1 MYKAQLKAPNKYFLF
16 IVKLYTCSF
25 KLPASGCPSSRT
37 GTESRPR
44 VLRGWFILIV
54 CSIWETKSSYMNF
67 KNILQTFYFIFLFLS
82 SHDAKQTPYWWHVTT
97 QIWVALLTG
106 HAAREICFNQS
117 TALPKTGSTKTRNP
131 ESGNRKWNHGNGNGI
146 KNRKIKKFKFLS
158 LSTIQRDFVIVCL
171 CTSFESVTYKDGRL
185 RAQYHGIFSWLTL
198 YFGKPKERVTYNR
211 WEKYLSTIHTKPSN

>member
-1 MYKAQLKAPNKYFLF
+1 MVVPVAEQELNPDPEYWEVGSYWYSVQ
-16 IVKLYTCSF
+16 
-25 KLPASGCPSSRT
+25 
-37 GTESRPR
+37 PR
-44 VLRGWFILIV
+44 
-54 CSIWETKSSYMNF
+54 EQNQSYMNF
-67 KNILQTFYFIFLFLS
+67 KNILQTFYFMFLFLS

-117 TALPKTGSTKTRNP
+117 TDLPRTGSTKTRNP
-131 ESGNRKWNHGNGNGI
+131 ESGNRKWNHGNGNGNGI
-146 KNRKIKKFKFLS
+146 KNRKIKKFKSLS

-171 CTSFESVTYKDGRL
+171 RTSFESVTYKDRRL

-211 WEKYLSTIHTKPSN
+211 REKYPSTIHTKPSN

>member
-1 MYKAQLKAPNKYFLF
+1 
-16 IVKLYTCSF
+16 
-25 KLPASGCPSSRT
+25 
-37 GTESRPR
+37 
-44 VLRGWFILIV
+44 
-54 CSIWETKSSYMNF
+54 MNF

-106 HAAREICFNQS
+106 HAVREICFNQS
-117 TALPKTGSTKTRNP
+117 TALPRTGSTKTRNP

-146 KNRKIKKFKFLS
+146 KNRKIKKFKILS

-198 YFGKPKERVTYNR
+198 YFGKPKEQVTYNR
-211 WEKYLSTIHTKPSN
+211 REKYPSTIHTKPSN